1 MEDTIS
7 KNQLTNNHS
16 VEKERSIKQMPE
28 DARVWVYQS
37 NRFISDIELA
47 AIEKAGI
54 QFIADW
60 TSHGANLKASFD
72 ILYNRF
78 IVIAVDEK
86 QATASGCG
94 IDKSVHF
101 VKELE
106 KQFDLRLF
114 DRMEVAYRNG
124 NEIKTCHL
132 NNLLEELT
140 RSGLYSEKGNKEGTN
155 EVIVFNNMVTTK
167 KQFDTDWEI
176 NLKQS
181 WQSRVLP
188 V

>member
-1 MEDTIS
+1 M
-7 KNQLTNNHS
+7 TNEPMTN
-16 VEKERSIKQMPE
+16 EPMTNKPMNQMPA

-37 NRFISDIELA
+37 NRVLLDVEVT

-54 QFIADW
+54 HFVADW
-60 TSHGANLKASFD
+60 TAHGASLKASID
-72 ILYNRF
+72 VLYNRF

-94 IDKSVHF
+94 IDKSLHF
-101 VKELE
+101 IKELE
-106 KQFDLRLF
+106 KQFNLDLL
-114 DRMEVAYRNG
+114 DRMQVAYRNG
-124 NEIKTCHL
+124 NEIKTCPL

-140 RSGLYSEKGNKEGTN
+140 LSGLYSEKGDKGVTT
-155 EVIVFNNMVTTK
+155 EVIVFNNMITTK
-167 KQFDTDWEI
+167 KQFDTEWEI

>member
-7 KNQLTNNHS
+7 KNQLTNS
-16 VEKERSIKQMPE
+16 SAVEKERSIIQMPE

-37 NRFISDIELA
+37 NRVISDLEA
-47 AIEKAGI
+47 VAIEKAGI

-106 KQFDLRLF
+106 KQFGLSLF

-140 RSGLYSEKGNKEGTN
+140 RSGLYSEKGNKEEI

-188 V
+188 A

>member
-1 MEDTIS
+1 
-7 KNQLTNNHS
+7 
-16 VEKERSIKQMPE
+16 MPD

-37 NRFISDIELA
+37 KRMINDSEVT

-60 TSHGANLKASFD
+60 TAHGASLKASFD

-106 KQFDLRLF
+106 KQFNLSLF

-132 NNLLEELT
+132 NNLLEELI
-140 RSGLYSEKGNKEGTN
+140 RSGLYSENVNKEDAI

-167 KQFDTDWEI
+167 KQFDTEWEI

>member
-1 MEDTIS
+1 M
-7 KNQLTNNHS
+7 HF
-16 VEKERSIKQMPE
+16 SIKQMPD
-28 DARVWVYQS
+28 DARVWVFQS
-37 NRFISDIELA
+37 KTELSELEIA

-54 QFIADW
+54 QFISNW
-60 TSHGANLKASFD
+60 TAHGASLKASFD

-78 IVIAVDEK
+78 IVISVDEQ
-86 QATASGCG
+86 QASASGCS
-94 IDKSVHF
+94 IDKGIHF

-106 KQFDLRLF
+106 KQFNLILL
-114 DRMEVAYRNG
+114 DRMQVAYRNG

-140 RSGLYSEKGNKEGTN
+140 HSGLYSEKGNKEDAN
-155 EVIVFNNMVTTK
+155 KIIVFNNMIATK
-167 KQFDTDWEI
+167 KQFDTEWEI

-188 V
+188 A

>member
-1 MEDTIS
+1 MTNY
-7 KNQLTNNHS
+7 KN
-16 VEKERSIKQMPE
+16 MPE

-37 NRFISDIELA
+37 NRFISDLEVA

-60 TSHGANLKASFD
+60 TAHGASLKASFD
-72 ILYNRF
+72 ILYNYF
-78 IVIAVDEK
+78 IVISVDEQ
-86 QATASGCG
+86 QANASGCS
-94 IDKSVHF
+94 IDKGIYF

-106 KQFDLRLF
+106 KQFDLILL
-114 DRMEVAYRNG
+114 DRMQVAFRNG

-140 RSGLYSEKGNKEGTN
+140 RSGLYSENGNKEDVN

-167 KQFDTDWEI
+167 KQFDTEWEI

>member
-1 MEDTIS
+1 MKKETELS
-7 KNQLTNNHS
+7 QPNHLPHLG
-16 VEKERSIKQMPE
+16 KTGLGLMPE

-37 NRFISDIELA
+37 NRFISNLEVDE
-47 AIEKAGI
+47 IEKAGV
-54 QFIADW
+54 QFIAEW
-60 TSHGANLKASFD
+60 TAHGASLKASFD

-101 VKELE
+101 VKKLE

-140 RSGLYSEKGNKEGTN
+140 RSGLYSEKGNKEDAN
-155 EVIVFNNMVTTK
+155 EVIVFNNMVSTK
-167 KQFDTDWEI
+167 KQFDTEWEI